1 MKTSSLKKIFP
12 CIIVAGVTVFASFAD
27 DGTYVYSN
35 EPSSWHSGG
44 RWWLYGISPSNG
56 GIARLLCGN
65 ENNPISQT
73 RASGCTLGGI
83 VSTNNLSIKF
93 AGQYPL
99 YFIGTP
105 TISKMSGRYT
115 FSSVPLDVAE
125 GATMVIDAGR
135 KCSRDIGVVNLSGT
149 YFGGAGDIELSSG
162 VVKQVGDS
170 SVCITDNSLEF
181 NGGYVEIAPDTFN
194 GDVSLESS

>member
-12 CIIVAGVTVFASFAD
+12 CILVAGVTVFSSFAD

-73 RASGCTLGGI
+73 LASGFTLGGI
-83 VSTNNLSIKF
+83 VSTNHLSIKF
-93 AGQYPL
+93 DGVYPL
-99 YFIGTP
+99 IFTGTP
-105 TISKMSGRYT
+105 TISKTGGTYT
-115 FSSVPLDVAE
+115 FSALPLEVE
-125 GATMVIDAGR
+125 R
-135 KCSRDIGVVNLSGT
+135 KKYKFLQS
-149 YFGGAGDIELSSG
+149 
-162 VVKQVGDS
+162 
-170 SVCITDNSLEF
+170 
-181 NGGYVEIAPDTFN
+181 
-194 GDVSLESS
+194 